1 MTETRIIWTVY
12 NVMVLAEVKEE
23 ARVSMTI
30 GKELVEVLPKEMA
43 RDPATGAQRG
53 PSSLVQDLIK
63 ENGDLMLAVGRD
75 HRPRGHLGKGCQ
87 VQGAYSWQRY

>member
-30 GKELVEVLPKEMA
+30 EKELVKVLPKEMA

-53 PSSLVQDLIK
+53 PLSSGTMIK
-63 ENGDLMLAVGRD
+63 ERGDLMLAVGRE
-75 HRPRGHLGKGCQ
+75 HRPRGHLGKGLP
-87 VQGAYSWQRY
+87 GAGNM